1 VEEDDGHQQQHQPGH
16 ETANDSWWGEPPNQ
30 NQEEQP
36 EEQEK
41 ENGANNSCWG
51 QPPNPI
57 FKDTNSRQYES
68 EASSQQHQQSTMRME
83 HQNNNTSKNKWG
95 CPPTANDLANF
106 VDKSVPSRPRR
117 SRELFMLP
125 AVPENCSQ

>member
-1 VEEDDGHQQQHQPGH
+1 MEEDDGHQQQHQPGH

-57 FKDTNSRQYES
+57 FKDNSRQYES
-68 EASSQQHQQSTMRME
+68 EASSQQHQQSTMQME

>member
-57 FKDTNSRQYES
+57 FKDNSRQYES

-95 CPPTANDLANF
+95 CPPTENDLANF
-106 VDKSVPSRPRR
+106 VEKSVPSRPRR